1 MQLRNPR
8 MIGFGISN
16 RQTLEAAQANAA
28 GAITGSRFVILL
40 DEYVNPTDALAQLFS
55 ALSR

>member
-8 MIGFGISN
+8 MIGSGISN

-28 GAITGSRFVILL
+28 GTIIGSRFVSLL
-40 DEYVNPTDALAQLFS
+40 DEYGNPADALAQLFS